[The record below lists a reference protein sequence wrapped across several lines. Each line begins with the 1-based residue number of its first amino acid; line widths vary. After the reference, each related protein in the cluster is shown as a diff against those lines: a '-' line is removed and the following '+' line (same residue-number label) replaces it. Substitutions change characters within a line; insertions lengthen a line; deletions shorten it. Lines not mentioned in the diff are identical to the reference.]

1 MNETESVSLQYLMA
15 RTRSPEWLDFLRVL
29 ADELNEQMSAEEL
42 RAFFYVLGRRLADDA
57 PIGEVE
63 SLEELEQAANA
74 FMQQQGWG
82 WVSIRDVHTSLEL
95 VHSCSPL
102 RAAFGDAAMDWSPA
116 LLEGVYSVWMRQM
129 GAGDELELRQIGDA
143 EGARDT
149 LRFRLAHPSMF
160 S

>member
-63 SLEELEQAANA
+63 SLKNWNRPP
-74 FMQQQGWG
+74 MP
-82 WVSIRDVHTSLEL
+82 
-95 VHSCSPL
+95 SCSS
-102 RAAFGDAAMDWSPA
+102 R
-116 LLEGVYSVWMRQM
+116 V
-129 GAGDELELRQIGDA
+129 GAG
-143 EGARDT
+143 
-149 LRFRLAHPSMF
+149 
-160 S
+160 